1 MPDVN
6 VNDYDWGNLSS
17 DDQGAITGAVSQT
30 FGYNVVPSG
39 DGTSMAA
46 MESANTATPTGS
58 NPGCEG
64 DCQTMK
70 GNCLSICQGMQ
81 DPKCHDA
88 CVTACWASYGIC
100 LLQCAA
106 GI

>member
-6 VNDYDWGNLSS
+6 VSDSDWQALSA
-17 DDQGAITGAVSQT
+17 DAQGAISNAVSQT
-30 FGYNVVPSG
+30 FGYNVVSSG
-39 DGTSMAA
+39 GGTSLSA

-58 NPGCEG
+58 NPNCEN
-64 DCQTMK
+64 DCMTIK
-70 GNCLSICQGMQ
+70 NNCLSICETMRDAQWQ
-81 DPKCHDA
+81 SA

-100 LLQCAA
+100 LLECAA